1 MKIRLTARGEALVK
15 QLNKAAITSTNAKP
29 NLRQFT
35 LIKYDER
42 GKQLS
47 RHKVMVDMNKYFK
60 AA

>member
-1 MKIRLTARGEALVK
+1 MKIRLTARGKALVK
-15 QLNKAAITSTNAKP
+15 QLNKAAVTPTHAKP

-35 LIKYDER
+35 LIKYDGR

-47 RHKVMVDMNKYFK
+47 RQKVMVDMNKYFK